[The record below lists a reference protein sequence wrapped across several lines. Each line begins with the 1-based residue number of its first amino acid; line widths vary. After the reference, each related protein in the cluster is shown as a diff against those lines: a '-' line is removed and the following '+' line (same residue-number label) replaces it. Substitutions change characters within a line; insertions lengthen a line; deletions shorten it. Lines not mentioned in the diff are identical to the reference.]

1 MLIPMSEAKRGF
13 PCFCIKGCESNI
25 WLKNRPFLAL
35 NRVQTITGGPDPAD
49 NVRETL
55 PIVPEGRVNKVF
67 HGLPVG
73 SYLSVRVRAIG
84 SRGPSPWTEIAT
96 LRVN

>member
-1 MLIPMSEAKRGF
+1 M
-13 PCFCIKGCESNI
+13 
-25 WLKNRPFLAL
+25 
-35 NRVQTITGGPDPAD
+35 
-49 NVRETL
+49 
-55 PIVPEGRVNKVF
+55 VPEGRVNKVF

-96 LRVN
+96 IRVN